1 MVFSSAIF
9 LFVFLPL
16 TFLIYRAAPG
26 IKIKNLILTIASLIF
41 YSFGQP
47 IYIILLLI
55 SVTCNY
61 IAGAVLSEAEKH
73 RKLVIGA
80 AVAANVLLLG
90 VFKYADFA
98 INNVNGIF
106 GTGITPTGITLPIG
120 ISFYTFQ
127 GMSYIIDV
135 YRDKTMGTK
144 NYLKLLL
151 YISLFPQLIA
161 GPIVKYHDVASQ
173 IDNRKCTMQMT
184 AEGIRRFIIGLS
196 KKLLLSNTMGEI
208 ADTVYALDGSQLDIR
223 IAWIGAICYTLQ
235 IYFDFS
241 GYSDMAI
248 GLGRMFGFRFL
259 ENFNYPYKSTT
270 IKEFWRRWHIS
281 LSSWFRD
288 YLYIPLGGSYCSK
301 AKTMRNKLIVFFT
314 TGLWHG
320 ANWTFILWGM
330 WHGLFSV
337 AEESRHFP
345 VKKLE
350 NRFAGHVYTMLV
362 VILGF
367 VLFRAATLSQAGGM
381 FVQMFAG
388 FNFTPEKDLIL
399 SGILTKTNIAVFIFA
414 VVLSVDLLPRIKRR
428 IGYADTEEQ
437 ETDLDSR
444 SALQEMQ
451 AAGEPG
457 AHGRRITAFEYVS
470 YAAALLL
477 LIIDI
482 MNLTSTTFNPF
493 IYFQF

>member
-9 LFVFLPL
+9 LFVFLPV
-16 TFLIYRAAPG
+16 TFIVYRIVPG
-26 IKIKNLILTIASLIF
+26 IRLKNLILTIASLIF

-47 IYIILLLI
+47 LYIILLLA

-61 IAGAVLSEAEKH
+61 LAGVILSIAESRRGV
-73 RKLVIGA
+73 VIGA
-80 AVAANVLLLG
+80 AVAVNVALLA

-98 INNVNGIF
+98 INNINGIF
-106 GTGITPTGITLPIG
+106 GTDLAPTGITLPIG

-135 YRDKTMGTK
+135 YRDKAMGTK

-173 IDNRKCTMQMT
+173 IDNRSCSMQMT

-196 KKLLLSNTMGEI
+196 KKLLFANTMGEI
-208 ADTVYALDGSQLDIR
+208 ADAVYALDASQLDFR
-223 IAWIGAICYTLQ
+223 IAWLGAICYTLQ

-259 ENFNYPYKSTT
+259 ENFNYPYRSST

-288 YLYIPLGGSYCSK
+288 YLYIPLGGSYCSR

-320 ANWTFILWGM
+320 ADWTFILWGM

-337 AEESRHFP
+337 LEESRFFP
-345 VKKLE
+345 AGKLSG
-350 NRFAGHVYTMLV
+350 RITGRIYTMIV

-367 VLFRAATLSQAGGM
+367 VLFRAATLTQAGEI
-381 FVQMFAG
+381 FVQMFTG
-388 FNFTPEKDLIL
+388 FSFTAEKDLIL
-399 SGILTKTNIAVFIFA
+399 SGILTRTNVAAMLFA
-414 VVLSVDLLPRIKRR
+414 IILSIDILPAIRR
-428 IGYADTEEQ
+428 GSGYADIESKGTR
-437 ETDLDSR
+437 LR
-444 SALQEMQ
+444 
-451 AAGEPG
+451 PVC
-457 AHGRRITAFEYVS
+457 EYVS
-470 YAAALLL
+470 YIAILPLLL
-477 LIIDI
+477 LDI